1 MLILTE
7 PEWRREYASAF
18 ARVFVNP
25 DPFDAPFTNAM
36 EARALLYPVA
46 YTLER
51 NEYDAVAQAAR
62 VVGDS
67 AMCLSIPDIDDHSNH
82 PEYPAHWLLEFRDFA
97 QYEKLPRVGILE
109 NALYSPTG
117 EWGLLISHEQH
128 MVVGGS
134 AEFVETMVR
143 GFPGAERAL
152 EEFLDT
158 WAEHKQ
164 KRDVDTAWIHT
175 LFVHLYGQEVGSDL
189 YSSRF
194 PEGT

>member
-1 MLILTE
+1 MRTLAVS
-7 PEWRREYASAF
+7 EWKREYASAYS
-18 ARVFVNP
+18 RVFLHS
-25 DPFDAPFTNAM
+25 DPFDAPFTEAM
-36 EARALLYPVA
+36 ESRALLYPVA

-51 NEYDAVAQAAR
+51 DEYEVVAQAAH

-67 AMCLSIPDIDDHSNH
+67 AMVLSIPKNGDDID
-82 PEYPAHWLLEFRDFA
+82 PLEYPVHWLLEFEDFTE
-97 QYEKLPRVGILE
+97 YELTRASIHE
-109 NALYSPTG
+109 NALYSPAG
-117 EWGLLISHEQH
+117 KWGLLVSHEQH

-134 AEFVETMVR
+134 VEFVETMVR

-152 EEFLDT
+152 EEFLNT

-164 KRDVDTAWIHT
+164 KRDVDTAWIHA
-175 LFVHLYGQEVGSDL
+175 LLVHLYGPGVGADL